1 MKTHWSVVGAVVLV
15 LCAVAIPAH
24 ADSVTYNFTYSL
36 ISGSSSVG
44 TVTGSF
50 SYNSTTHTLSSATLT
65 INSSLFGN
73 VTLTSLGGSSGFV
86 FAFGGTVGG
95 NFILYFITFNPL
107 NPSQYWISGSIL
119 NLSTGTVGKFSNSYT
134 AVPEGGAW
142 YMYLAPSLLVLFGGM
157 LLAGRRP
164 RNVQVLQAG

>member
-1 MKTHWSVVGAVVLV
+1 MV

-36 ISGSSSVG
+36 ISGGSSVG

-73 VTLTSLGGSSGFV
+73 VTLTSLGSSSSGFV

-95 NFILYFITFNPL
+95 NYILYFITFNPL

-119 NLSTGTVGKFSNSYT
+119 NLGTRSIAKFSSSYT

-142 YMYLAPSLLVLFGGM
+142 YVYLVPSLLVMFGGM
-157 LLAGRRP
+157 LLTGRRP
-164 RNVQVLQAG
+164 RRVEVLQPA